1 MKRNSTILLSS
12 FMLSVS
18 LVVSTALIS
27 SATSSPTIKGCT
39 AKNTGILRIITGSA
53 KCKKNEKAISWNA
66 TGPQGPAGPAGATGP
81 AGANGTNGT
90 NGTNGAPGGVGPTGP
105 AGSPAIP
112 NVGEVSVNLATIGAN
127 TGFNPVAVLEAPSL
141 AGGKYLAVATFGYSG
156 SKVGLCDIQTNGQF
170 WVAGTVSYFPA
181 HVDESSG
188 TVTRLVN
195 VTAGNSLFLWC
206 GSESAA
212 ELRHARMDFYPV
224 TTP

>member
-1 MKRNSTILLSS
+1 
-12 FMLSVS
+12 MLSVS
-18 LVVSTALIS
+18 LVVSSALIS
-27 SATSSPTIKGCT
+27 TAASSTIKGCA
-39 AKNTGILRIITGSA
+39 AKQTGILRIITGTA
-53 KCKKNEKAISWNA
+53 KCKKTEKAISWNA
-66 TGPQGPAGPAGATGP
+66 TGPQGPAGAAGAD
-81 AGANGTNGT
+81 GADGTNGT
-90 NGTNGAPGGVGPTGP
+90 NGTNGTPGATGATGP
-105 AGSPAIP
+105 AGPAAIP
-112 NVGEVSVNLATIGAN
+112 NVGEVSVNLASVGAN

-141 AGGKYLAVATFGYSG
+141 SAGTYLAVATFGYSG

-170 WVAGTVSYFPA
+170 WVAGNVSYFPA

-188 TVTRLVN
+188 TLTRLVN